1 MDTRNP
7 VAAEINDIVSRISK
21 AFSYNKE
28 EGSVARDFPQLYNSL
43 NSKRLWAAYEGAK
56 FVAHA
61 GFYPTIMRVETLPL
75 PVAGIGG
82 VYTEPEFQGQGVASE
97 LVKKC
102 AMQAAKEGAA
112 LAFLWSDKHEFYA
125 KLGFYLSGRQW
136 TLSFALE
143 HAAKLRAR
151 GLELGLRAE
160 DVSVV
165 EGDLSDEFL
174 MESRTLL
181 SELPLGISRTM
192 EEHATYL
199 RSGACRVIGAWI
211 GKDLVAYFVLGKG
224 KDLQGYVHEWAGEE
238 AALHHLAAQCLES
251 FGTGFHLLSPQ
262 FMPDE
267 VNWLYALDELGV
279 PMRAE
284 YMGLVKL
291 LDFTKVKKL
300 VADYMTA
307 LGLPAAD
314 LVLQKFDEEYLV
326 KWRDGTELKFSE
338 KEFLRF
344 LFGPE
349 MPAHPELKAFL
360 PLRLWYWGM
369 DSV

>member
-7 VAAEINDIVSRISK
+7 TQTEIDDIVGRISR

-28 EGSVARDFPQLYNSL
+28 EGSVARDFPQLYNPS
-43 NSKRLWAAYEGAK
+43 NSQRLWAAYEGEK

-61 GFYPTIMRVETLPL
+61 GYYPAVMRVEGLAL

-82 VYTEPEFQGQGVASE
+82 VYTEPEFQGQGAASS
-97 LVKKC
+97 LVEKC
-102 AMQAAKEGAA
+102 VSQARKEGAA
-112 LAFLWSDKHEFYA
+112 LAFLWSDKHEFYS
-125 KLGFYLSGRQW
+125 KLGFFLAGRQW
-136 TLSFALE
+136 TLSFDIA
-143 HAAKLRAR
+143 HVPALRAR
-151 GLELGLRAE
+151 GEKLGLAAA
-160 DVSVV
+160 DVQVI

-181 SELPLGISRTM
+181 GELPLGISRTL
-192 EEHATYL
+192 EEHGAYM
-199 RSGACRVIGAWI
+199 RSGACRVIGAWV
-211 GKDLVAYFVLGKG
+211 GKDLLAYFVLGKG

-238 AALHHLAAQCLES
+238 SALCHLAAQCMES
-251 FGTGFHLLSPQ
+251 FGVGFHLLSPQ

-267 VNWLYALDELGV
+267 VNWLYALDEIGV

-291 LDFTKVKKL
+291 LDFTKLKKL
-300 VADYMTA
+300 VGEYMER
-307 LGLPAAD
+307 LGLAASD
-314 LVLQKFDEEYLV
+314 LVLQKHDEEYLA

-338 KEFLRF
+338 RDFLRF
-344 LFGPE
+344 LFGPD
-349 MPAHPELKAFL
+349 MPKHEELKAFL